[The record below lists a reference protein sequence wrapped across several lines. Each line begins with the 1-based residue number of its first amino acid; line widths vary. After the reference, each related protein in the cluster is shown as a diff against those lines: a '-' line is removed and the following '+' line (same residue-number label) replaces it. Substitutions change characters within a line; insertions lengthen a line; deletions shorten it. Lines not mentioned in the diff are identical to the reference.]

1 MLLQT
6 SEEQRRCSG
15 PSHPRAHSLIPLL
28 SSSSPHLQPRKSQGS
43 FCITHVRVCCLPTT
57 RNTWDCNCGHTC
69 EAAAVATSLR
79 QHSTAHFVGVSREQ
93 SPPLRH
99 RFSSAQ
105 SSCGLT
111 PALGLWSGTESTL
124 HTCWRRQADNLSEI
138 HILELLNRS
147 LPRKPSSPRDAKPLA
162 SLPES
167 RH

>member
-57 RNTWDCNCGHTC
+57 RNTWDCNCGHMC
-69 EAAAVATSLR
+69 EAAAGATSLR
-79 QHSTAHFVGVSREQ
+79 QHSTAHFVGISREQ
-93 SPPLRH
+93 S
-99 RFSSAQ
+99 
-105 SSCGLT
+105 LT

-124 HTCWRRQADNLSEI
+124 HTCWRRQADNLSEM
-138 HILELLNRS
+138 HISELLNRS
-147 LPRKPSSPRDAKPLA
+147 LLRKPSSPRDAKPLA